1 MYKNYIQHR
10 CRPILSEKLPKIGE
24 AGPTLS
30 ENMVVDALN
39 PVCSRLRRRPAPR
52 PGDAARKD
60 IPDQHPI
67 HSEGPPQEDDT
78 SGSSPKPMLSTEGQI
93 AHLKTRGVALELC
106 DEQEA
111 LEYLRANTYYYKLA
125 AYRVLFPK
133 KVGGAHDGE
142 LRNQVLRSTS
152 YRENCSVIDGVHSMA
167 YVTARLGAANRQTR
181 MRTPWQ
187 QA

>member
-1 MYKNYIQHR
+1 MAIGMTV
-10 CRPILSEKLPKIGE
+10 IAAVLAAKIMHLKQRGVSFELCAE
-24 AGPTLS
+24 A
-30 ENMVVDALN
+30 E
-39 PVCSRLRRRPAPR
+39 
-52 PGDAARKD
+52 AAR
-60 IPDQHPI
+60 I
-67 HSEGPPQEDDT
+67 
-78 SGSSPKPMLSTEGQI
+78 LAGQD
-93 AHLKTRGVALELC
+93 HYFR
-106 DEQEA
+106 
-111 LEYLRANTYYYKLA
+111 LA